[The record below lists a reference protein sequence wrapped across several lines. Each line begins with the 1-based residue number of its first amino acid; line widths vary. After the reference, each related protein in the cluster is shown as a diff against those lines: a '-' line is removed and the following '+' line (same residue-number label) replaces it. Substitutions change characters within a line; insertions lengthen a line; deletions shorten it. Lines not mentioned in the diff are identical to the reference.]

1 MTFRFSTLRHLL
13 KHFSVNNI
21 MKKEFE
27 CRRILVENIANSREK
42 LLVRR
47 KHLKNYE
54 LHWHDCFE
62 IELMLRG
69 SAVQVLNGIRYE
81 MIPGDIYMLNPTDFH
96 SMETTGA
103 TVYNIMFSEDMLD
116 KEVLQKILSIG
127 KNIFFHLD
135 EKEMQNIEFLISR
148 MLYEFVHYTNY
159 SDTIIQ
165 NLLECLF
172 IMILRKCDSGG
183 RDKSPTEHNS
193 VRKAILYLHSHYQED
208 PTLTEL
214 SEIAG
219 LNKNYFSSL
228 FHTSTG
234 KTYKEYINSL
244 KLDHAKKL
252 VLTSNAPIK
261 EVCYASGFNSF
272 TNFLRAFK
280 ENYGISPG
288 VMRMQNKNN
297 QG

>member
-1 MTFRFSTLRHLL
+1 M
-13 KHFSVNNI
+13 NDI

-27 CRRILVENIANSREK
+27 CRRILVENIENSREK

-69 SAVQVLNGIRYE
+69 SAVQVLNGVRYE

-135 EKEMQNIEFLISR
+135 SREMQNIEFLISR
-148 MLYEFVHYTNY
+148 MLYEFIHYTDY

-172 IMILRKCDSGG
+172 IMILRKCNFDAK
-183 RDKSPTEHNS
+183 DKASAENDS

-208 PTLTEL
+208 PTLTQL

-228 FHTSTG
+228 FHNSTG

-252 VLTSNAPIK
+252 VLTGNTPIN
-261 EVCYASGFNSF
+261 EICYDSGYKSF
-272 TNFLRAFK
+272 TNFLRVFK
-280 ENYGISPG
+280 ETYGVSPG
-288 VMRMQNKNN
+288 VMRAQNKNK

>member
-1 MTFRFSTLRHLL
+1 
-13 KHFSVNNI
+13 VNDI

-27 CRRILVENIANSREK
+27 CKRILVENIENSREK

-69 SAVQVLNGIRYE
+69 SAVQVLNGVRYE

-135 EKEMQNIEFLISR
+135 SREMQNIEFLISR
-148 MLYEFVHYTNY
+148 MLYEFIHYTNY

-172 IMILRKCDSGG
+172 ITILRKCNFDAK
-183 RDKSPTEHNS
+183 DKNSAENDS

-208 PTLTEL
+208 PTLTQL

-228 FHTSTG
+228 FHNSTG

-252 VLTSNAPIK
+252 VLTGNTPIN
-261 EVCYASGFNSF
+261 EICYDSGYKSF
-272 TNFLRAFK
+272 TNFLRVFK
-280 ENYGISPG
+280 ETYGVSPG
-288 VMRMQNKNN
+288 VMRAQNKNK

>member
-1 MTFRFSTLRHLL
+1 
-13 KHFSVNNI
+13 

-27 CRRILVENIANSREK
+27 CKRILVENIENSREK

-69 SAVQVLNGIRYE
+69 SAVQVLNGVRYE

-135 EKEMQNIEFLISR
+135 SREMQNIEFLISR
-148 MLYEFVHYTNY
+148 MLYEFIHYTDY

-172 IMILRKCDSGG
+172 IMILRKCNFDAK
-183 RDKSPTEHNS
+183 DKASAENDS

-208 PTLTEL
+208 PTLTQL

-228 FHTSTG
+228 FHNSTG

-252 VLTSNAPIK
+252 VLTGNTPIN
-261 EVCYASGFNSF
+261 EICYDSGYKSF
-272 TNFLRAFK
+272 TNFLRVFK
-280 ENYGISPG
+280 ETYGVSPG
-288 VMRMQNKNN
+288 VMRAQNKNK